1 MELLP
6 QIEVDFIQEEPE
18 QLKEELD
25 ELDEEE
31 AEKVA
36 EDIKRNNDPEHGEY
50 KSVIPTV
57 EKPEKNII
65 PEEDIFVEK
74 KSKKAESDKP
84 VKKKRQ
90 VSEAQLER
98 LRLGREK
105 ALATR
110 RAKAQEKKEI
120 KELQDKK
127 KKKELTKLRAEVNDE
142 PDPEPEPTPEPKPTR
157 KSIMSLEDLPAEVL
171 IQLQQKAIE
180 GYDTKRKARKEQKR
194 KEQNENQNNQYISG
208 LVQNAVNPTRP
219 PARYGEAGFFNDCF

>member
-18 QLKEELD
+18 QLKEEV
-25 ELDEEE
+25 ESEEE
-31 AEKVA
+31 DNIKAEVL
-36 EDIKRNNDPEHGEY
+36 EDIVPK
-50 KSVIPTV
+50 VQ
-57 EKPEKNII
+57 EKEKNII

-142 PDPEPEPTPEPKPTR
+142 PEPTPTPKASPEPKPTR
-157 KSIMSLEDLPAEVL
+157 KSIMSLDDLPAEVL

-194 KEQNENQNNQYISG
+194 KEQNENQNNQYLSG
-208 LVQNAVNPTRP
+208 LVQNAVNPARP